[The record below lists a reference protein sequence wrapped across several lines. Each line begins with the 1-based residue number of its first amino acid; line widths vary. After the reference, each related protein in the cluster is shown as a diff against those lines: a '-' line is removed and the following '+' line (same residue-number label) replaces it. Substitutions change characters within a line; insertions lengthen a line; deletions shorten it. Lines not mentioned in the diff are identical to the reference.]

1 MDLLAVKG
9 TQSRPLSSYLL
20 VKHLPRTLYRDMTV
34 AVLKEKTGGGKR
46 KRSQFFYMLSSCT
59 KIDCQESIFY
69 LNQNL
74 QCLCMP
80 VNCRSN
86 LWTAF
91 RGSKRC
97 GSERQTWQ
105 LQGYFCLLWRGQN
118 GIWKYLENISDTDV
132 LLNWNRICHFCW
144 ELALFQRGEEW
155 QFIFWALALCS
166 FKWQSYQPL
175 EKCCLW

>member
-1 MDLLAVKG
+1 MDLLPVKG
-9 TQSRPLSSYLL
+9 TQSWPLSSYLL

-34 AVLKEKTGGGKR
+34 AGLKEKTGGGKR

-86 LWTAF
+86 L
-91 RGSKRC
+91 
-97 GSERQTWQ
+97 
-105 LQGYFCLLWRGQN
+105 
-118 GIWKYLENISDTDV
+118 
-132 LLNWNRICHFCW
+132 
-144 ELALFQRGEEW
+144 
-155 QFIFWALALCS
+155 
-166 FKWQSYQPL
+166 
-175 EKCCLW
+175 